1 MRLAPRLAEARHS
14 DKEKTY
20 CGFIARLTPHL
31 SEWILI
37 SLGIIRLLI
46 SGSQVRALVRPP
58 TNQRLSSQTFAFA
71 FPFERWGHM
80 LGHKNFSAC

>member
-58 TNQRLSSQTFAFA
+58 SSLAKPVA
-71 FPFERWGHM
+71 WGLPAGRPLLRPFLAIYSSR
-80 LGHKNFSAC
+80 F